1 MSYAKL
7 TAVGRL
13 GSNPETKGD
22 NAPCRFS
29 IAVSRKYK
37 NKAGEQVEDTEWLRV
52 VAWGKLGELCQ
63 RHLSKGREV
72 LIEARPRS
80 YSFEKDGV
88 TQHRTEYVADQV
100 VFLSGGRQGQGPA
113 GAAED
118 APTHSDPVA
127 DGAGSDDIPF

>member
-13 GSNPETKGD
+13 GGDPETKGD

-29 IAVSRKYK
+29 IAISRKYK
-37 NKAGEQVEDTEWLRV
+37 NKAGEVVEETEWLRV
-52 VAWGKLGELCQ
+52 TAWGKLGEVCQ
-63 RHLSKGREV
+63 RHLTKGREV

-88 TQHRTEYVADQV
+88 THHRTEYVADQV
-100 VFLSGGRQGQGPA
+100 VFLAGGGKREAP
-113 GAAED
+113 GAAPPPDE
-118 APTHSDPVA
+118 HSPVPAA
-127 DGAGSDDIPF
+127 DDDIPF